1 MSTGQ
6 VGKPSANAQAS
17 QAVARQDAAT
27 STSAAQAAPA
37 RAAAASQ
44 GEVHSGATAQGVLD
58 MCTNLHDRAH
68 EAVAD
73 LLTHQCCLHVDR
85 SLVKTALSLK
95 HLLALFGQEQ
105 TACEYM

>member
-1 MSTGQ
+1 MCTGQ

-17 QAVARQDAAT
+17 QAAARQDAAT
-27 STSAAQAAPA
+27 SPA

-44 GEVHSGATAQGVLD
+44 GEVHSGATAQGVHD

-73 LLTHQCCLHVDR
+73 LLKHQCCLHVDR
-85 SLVKTALSLK
+85 SLIKTALSLK